1 MIFSLSSLTYEDSEF
16 HTFPFPYLKGP
27 NLVHLC
33 NKVWPQYPSDNQ
45 SKWQLNG
52 TLDPNIIREL
62 YNYCEQSGKWKE
74 ILYVKAF
81 SYLHFK
87 PSLCTSCSS
96 TQLLLAMKSE
106 QDESITVDPV
116 NKLLPV

>member
-45 SKWQLNG
+45 SKWQFNG

-74 ILYVKAF
+74 TLYVKAF